1 MNKYEVMY
9 IIRPEADE
17 EAVKAVSE
25 KLSNVIASNQ
35 GEVEKFENIGKRR
48 LAYEIDKIREGIY
61 GLIYFNGTG
70 ATVAEL
76 DRIMK
81 IDDQL
86 IRHMIVREDD

>member
-1 MNKYEVMY
+1 MHKYEVMY
-9 IIRPEADE
+9 ILRPESDE
-17 EAVKAVSE
+17 EAVQAVAD

-35 GEVEKFENIGKRR
+35 GEVEKFENMGKRR
-48 LAYEIDKIREGIY
+48 LAYEIDNLREGIY
-61 GLIYFNGTG
+61 GLIYFTGNGE
-70 ATVAEL
+70 TVAEL